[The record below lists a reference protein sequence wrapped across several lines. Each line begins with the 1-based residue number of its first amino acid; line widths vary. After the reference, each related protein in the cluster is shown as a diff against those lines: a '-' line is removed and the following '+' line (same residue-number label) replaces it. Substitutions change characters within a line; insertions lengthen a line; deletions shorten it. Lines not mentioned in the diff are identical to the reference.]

1 MKPRNHTKTVRAIL
15 SLDATTADVL
25 ERIAHL
31 GVFGKT
37 RAEAATTILR
47 FWIWENQD
55 KLAQQ
60 GVRIADGEKGRS
72 RAS

>member
-1 MKPRNHTKTVRAIL
+1 MKPRNRTKTVRAIL

-31 GVFGKT
+31 GIFGKT
-37 RAEAATTILR
+37 KAEAGTTILR
-47 FWIWENQD
+47 YWIWENQD

-60 GVRIADGEKGRS
+60 GVRIADDKKGPFPTP
-72 RAS
+72 